1 MVFVSSLLFLLP
13 ATLAFVKQACAYPS
27 GDHEFVAPGPND
39 VRSPCPGLNS
49 LANHG
54 YLPRDGKN
62 ITIPIMMQAGIEGFN
77 VQPDVILLAAR
88 VSLLTSTYAWDAFS
102 LEDIRL
108 HGNIEHDASISRMDE
123 ALGSNWEFNE
133 DIYSVLANSNPGS
146 DNYNASSAGAVQH
159 ERLMQSLRDNNETRN
174 TLHELTIRT
183 RESALYL
190 SVMGN
195 ATTGEA
201 PKKFVDV
208 FFRED
213 RLPIEEGWKRSPVP
227 ITSDTIHNIEQ
238 VIFETSDW
246 VSSEGQCA
254 WVRTSPGDDLSVVGP
269 A

>member
-1 MVFVSSLLFLLP
+1 METIHCLFLNLV
-13 ATLAFVKQACAYPS
+13 L
-27 GDHEFVAPGPND
+27 
-39 VRSPCPGLNS
+39 
-49 LANHG
+49 
-54 YLPRDGKN
+54 
-62 ITIPIMMQAGIEGFN
+62 EGFN

-108 HGNIEHDASISRMDE
+108 FACILFLFIPRLTSIQSHGNIEHDASISRMDE

-174 TLHELTIRT
+174 TLHEMTIRT

-201 PKKFVDV
+201 PKKWVPKSPAVD
-208 FFRED
+208 
-213 RLPIEEGWKRSPVP
+213 
-227 ITSDTIHNIEQ
+227 TSAD
-238 VIFETSDW
+238 VVVSD
-246 VSSEGQCA
+246 
-254 WVRTSPGDDLSVVGP
+254 L
-269 A
+269 